1 MAISKRHAA
10 ALPIAL
16 AALAL
21 AGCGGSGSSSSS
33 SASSSAAST
42 GAQTSSGTFTNGSY
56 TSNLKAT
63 NNGEATRPASQIIA
77 NTEAALG
84 QIHSFHIAG
93 TAVQGG
99 TQNEISGDL
108 QLPGRVSATLT
119 AGSAVAHVVVID
131 GKVYFNANQAYYLAQ
146 KTSTAVAQ
154 TLANRW
160 VYFPTGQGPSIGSL
174 AAAVDPTKIGMCLIA
189 AHLGTVTVQG
199 TGTVNGQSA
208 VILFDHGDVPGST
221 PGRLWVATTGPSLPL
236 KTVQTGL
243 QKPGGKPNTACL
255 EDASDV
261 SGDTTASTALYT
273 EYNTAPPVNAPAGA
287 VALSSLGSS

>member
-1 MAISKRHAA
+1 MTISKRQAC
-10 ALPIAL
+10 ALPVVLVAI
-16 AALAL
+16 AL

-33 SASSSAAST
+33 SSASSSAST
-42 GAQTSSGTFTNGSY
+42 AAQTSSGNFT
-56 TSNLKAT
+56 TSTGTPT
-63 NNGEATRPASQIIA
+63 NNGEASKPASQIIA
-77 NTEAALG
+77 DTEAALG

-93 TAVQGG
+93 TAVQSGQSNQI
-99 TQNEISGDL
+99 TGDL

-119 AGSAVAHVVVID
+119 AGSAVAHVVVIN

-154 TLANRW
+154 TLENRW
-160 VYFPTGQGPSIGSL
+160 VYFPAGQGPSIGSL
-174 AAAVDPTKIGMCLIA
+174 AAAVDPTKIGKCLIA

-199 TGTVNGQSA
+199 TGTVNGQPA

-221 PGRLWVATTGPSLPL
+221 PGRLYVATTGPSLPL

-243 QKPGGKPNTACL
+243 QKPGGTPNTACL